1 MNGINSIAK
10 TPFQEWPEVRLV
22 NMHVIHPFR
31 KGPERISYCMTL
43 AMSTEEAWVNARRHY
58 GVSVQ
63 LGSWGSRLLPLE
75 SPLMGGGYFLLSKH
89 DKNHT
94 ESLRFI
100 GQLHRRAAFR

>member
-1 MNGINSIAK
+1 MM
-10 TPFQEWPEVRLV
+10 TFQEWSQVRLV
-22 NMHVIHPFR
+22 NMTIVHPFR
-31 KGPERISYCMTL
+31 KGPERLSYCMTL
-43 AMSTEEAWVNARRHY
+43 AMSTDEAFVTARRHY
-58 GVSVQ
+58 GASIQ
-63 LGSWGSRLLPLE
+63 LGAWGSRLLPLE